1 MDPFTESNKNKI
13 KIEDSSRYGGSYEPE
28 RWMVTKY
35 RKLFYV
41 IQFIRLSRSEEKKKR
56 AAPVWI
62 LNQSSEHKTIC
73 QNFSGNIIY
82 RFIYGINSPPISEES
97 YRTPLSIITKF
108 FQPPE

>member
-1 MDPFTESNKNKI
+1 MNQKGEWWPN
-13 KIEDSSRYGGSYEPE
+13 IENYFMWYNSSDYH
-28 RWMVTKY
+28 V
-35 RKLFYV
+35 
-41 IQFIRLSRSEEKKKR
+41 QKKKNR